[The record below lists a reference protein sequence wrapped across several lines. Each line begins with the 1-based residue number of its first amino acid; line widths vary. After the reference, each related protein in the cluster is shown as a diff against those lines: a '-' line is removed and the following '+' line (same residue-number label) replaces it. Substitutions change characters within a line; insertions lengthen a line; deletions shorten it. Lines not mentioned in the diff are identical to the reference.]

1 MMSLAYLQHYP
12 LCGSCRLAA
21 IFLASKAENEFIVV
35 QDLLKVFQK
44 ENLLRE
50 VIDFEMLLLQ
60 VHSSWH

>member
-1 MMSLAYLQHYP
+1 
-12 LCGSCRLAA
+12 LAA

>member
-1 MMSLAYLQHYP
+1 MSLSAYLQYS
-12 LCGSCRLAA
+12 LCCSCRLAA